1 MSPILQ
7 SIANGSA
14 RGYGAFFGAA
24 VATSFESI
32 ATVTVGSGGAA
43 NVEFTSI
50 AGTYSHL
57 QVRVIARG
65 TNASSSIYQKIQFN
79 SDTSS
84 VYADHYILGDG
95 ASASAGASVNAAFI
109 GVGSTTAANA
119 SASIFGTIIID
130 ILDYANTNKF
140 KTIRNLEGFD
150 VNGSGGMVALT
161 SGLWRSTSAVTSVK
175 FTPSAGNFAQ
185 YSHFALYGI
194 KGAA

>member
-1 MSPILQ
+1 MSPILD
-7 SIANGSA
+7 SIGSVKA
-14 RGYGAFFGAA
+14 YGWGSL
-24 VATSFESI
+24 VSVPNSFESI
-32 ATVTVGSGGAA
+32 ATYSVGSGGSSSI
-43 NVEFTSI
+43 EFTSI
-50 AGTYSHL
+50 PATYSHL

-84 VYADHYILGDG
+84 VYADHYLLGDG
-95 ASASAGASVNAAFI
+95 ASTSAGASVNAAFI

-119 SASIFGTIIID
+119 TASIFGSIIID

-161 SGLWRSTSAVTSVK
+161 SGLWRSTSAVTSIK

-185 YSHFALYGI
+185 YSSFALYGI
-194 KGAA
+194 PGA